1 MAELKT
7 EQTGQE
13 DELPPLSPAAIA
25 AREKVR
31 AMVKEMEEAERT
43 RRISEEKTEPDKNAL
58 EKLITVQEDLIR
70 SINLRKVSIYIYLS
84 MHNFEMIGLN
94 QKKTFVILM
103 YNIISV
109 SVSYVPIVYRAI
121 VFVVMINAIVQI
133 NV

>member
-43 RRISEEKTEPDKNAL
+43 RRISEEKTEPDKTAL
-58 EKLITVQEDLIR
+58 DKLVTVQEDLIR
-70 SINLRKVSIYIYLS
+70 SINRRKVSVHIY
-84 MHNFEMIGLN
+84 
-94 QKKTFVILM
+94 QC
-103 YNIISV
+103 
-109 SVSYVPIVYRAI
+109 
-121 VFVVMINAIVQI
+121 INLK
-133 NV
+133 